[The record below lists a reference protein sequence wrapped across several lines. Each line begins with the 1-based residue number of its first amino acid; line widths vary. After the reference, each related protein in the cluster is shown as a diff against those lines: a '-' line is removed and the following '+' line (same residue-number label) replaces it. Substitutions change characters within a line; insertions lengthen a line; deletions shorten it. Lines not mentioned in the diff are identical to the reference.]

1 MTDAVIAVLP
11 TSVRPLLEDRLPTWL
26 QAHWAAN
33 VAEAEA
39 LAPQAEVMWFDL
51 YKLPHAHAV
60 LQAATRLRWYVTGL
74 AGMDHLP
81 LDTFAARRIAIT
93 NGAGINAITI
103 AEYVLMGMLTIAK
116 GYREVVHAQDRREW
130 PREAP
135 GRMELAGTR
144 ALVLGYGGIGQE
156 VGKRLRGFDVAVTP
170 VRRHPD
176 AQSGALG
183 PDQWRARLGEFDW
196 VVLSLP
202 GTAQATPLIG
212 AAELAAMKPG
222 AVLLNVARGSLV
234 DQDALVQAL
243 REGPLGAAFLD
254 VTEPEPL
261 PPDHALW
268 ALPNAHITMHLSGRS
283 QTRMF
288 ERVAERFLENLQRYR
303 RGEPLQF
310 LVDARQG
317 Y

>member
-1 MTDAVIAVLP
+1 MTDPVIAVLP
-11 TSVRPLLEDRLPTWL
+11 ANVRPHLEGRLPPWL
-26 QAHWAAN
+26 QPLWAAS
-33 VAEAEA
+33 ATEAAA
-39 LAPQAEVMWFDL
+39 LAPRAEIIWFDL
-51 YKLPHAHAV
+51 YKSPQTRSV
-60 LQAATRLRWYVTGL
+60 LEAAGRLQWYVTAL

-81 LDTFAARRIAIT
+81 LELFAERGITIT

-116 GYREVVHAQDRREW
+116 GYREVVHAQGRREW

-135 GRMELAGTR
+135 GRMELAGTH
-144 ALVLGYGGIGQE
+144 ALVIGYGGIGQQ
-156 VGKRLRGFDVAVTP
+156 VAQRLRGFEVEVTP

-176 AQSGALG
+176 AASGALG

-196 VVLSLP
+196 VILSLP
-202 GTAQATPLIG
+202 GTAQAAPLIG
-212 AAELAAMKPG
+212 AAELAAMKRG

-234 DQDALVQAL
+234 DQDALLQAL
-243 REGPLGAAFLD
+243 RTGPLGAAFLD

-261 PPDHALW
+261 PPEHPLW
-268 ALPNAHITMHLSGRS
+268 SEPKAHITMHLSGRS

-288 ERVAERFLENLQRYR
+288 ERAAQRFLENLQRYR

-310 LVDARQG
+310 LVDVQQG